1 MLNTVLLMGRPTV
14 SPELKTT
21 ASGKSVTSFC
31 LAVDRDSK
39 DAKTDFIDIVAYEK
53 NAEFA
58 SKYIQKG
65 RMIAVKGQ
73 LRTNEWTDKDGKNRK
88 TYQVTVD
95 RFYFADSK
103 PKDEPQDEPQNTVF
117 TPVEDDD
124 GDLPF

>member
-1 MLNTVLLMGRPTV
+1 MLNLVILTGRPTV

-31 LAVDRDSK
+31 LCVDRDSK

-58 SKYIQKG
+58 TKYVQKG
-65 RMIAVKGQ
+65 RLISVKGQ

-88 TYQVTVD
+88 TYQVTAD

-103 PKDEPQDEPQNTVF
+103 PKDEPQNTAF

>member
-31 LAVDRDSK
+31 LCVDRDSK
-39 DAKTDFIDIVAYEK
+39 EAKTDFIDIVAYEK

-58 SKYIQKG
+58 AKYIQKG
-65 RMIAVKGQ
+65 RLIAVKGQ

-88 TYQVTVD
+88 TYQVTAD

-103 PKDEPQDEPQNTVF
+103 PKDEPQETVF
-117 TPVEDDD
+117 APVEDDD